1 MPYIGI
7 SPNFGNLS
15 TQAGTGDGSD
25 VTPIATLD
33 YTVASSA
40 SIGVYL
46 DGVRQVAGTDYVA
59 NGTTLTF
66 TTAPP
71 EFVKIE
77 VVFFGLSVDIGTP
90 GDNTVTNAKMADN
103 AIDSAQLVNGS
114 VDIAHLSAT
123 GTASSSTI
131 LKGNNTWATESTG
144 GPSLGTDHII
154 RTNDLTISEDITF
167 AGTENGITYGPITV
181 AATYTVTVT
190 SPSVWHVL

>member
-103 AIDSAQLVNGS
+103 AIDSAQLATGS
-114 VDIAHLSAT
+114 VDLTHLSAT

-167 AGTENGITYGPITV
+167 AGTENGMTAGPVMINNG
-181 AATYTVTVT
+181 YTVTVT
-190 SPSVWHVL
+190 SPSVWHVI